1 MDRPIHANLST
12 VFGVGYV
19 IISPIT
25 NFSSLNA
32 MEQITMRN
40 FQTLEHITIDDT
52 AGIMYILSG
61 EKIMPSRL
69 ALRREG
75 SYIAISTSYG
85 PMEIA
90 LRPRFEEFTRI
101 LARLH
106 PVQGLQTTRQV
117 GTGQAYLGL
126 GLGSDDELILRPTIV
141 ADATGHICF
150 NLVLPK
156 TVREALY
163 RWLPV
168 EELTTTE

>member
-1 MDRPIHANLST
+1 
-12 VFGVGYV
+12 
-19 IISPIT
+19 
-25 NFSSLNA
+25 
-32 MEQITMRN
+32 MRN
-40 FQTLEHITIDDT
+40 FQTLEHVTVDDT

-61 EKIMPSRL
+61 EQPMPSRL

-85 PMEIA
+85 PIEIA
-90 LRPRFEEFTRI
+90 LRPRFEELTRI

-106 PVQGLQTTRQV
+106 PVAGLQTTRQV

-150 NLVLPK
+150 NLILPK
-156 TVREALY
+156 SVREMLY
-163 RWLPV
+163 SWLPV
-168 EELTTTE
+168 EETTSADS

>member
-1 MDRPIHANLST
+1 
-12 VFGVGYV
+12 
-19 IISPIT
+19 
-25 NFSSLNA
+25 
-32 MEQITMRN
+32 MRN
-40 FQTLEHITIDDT
+40 FQTLEHITIDD
-52 AGIMYILSG
+52 AEGILYILSG
-61 EKIMPSRL
+61 EQAMPSRL

-85 PMEIA
+85 PIEIA

-126 GLGSDDELILRPTIV
+126 GLGQDNELILRPTIV
-141 ADATGHICF
+141 ADAAGHICF
-150 NLVLPK
+150 NLVLLK
-156 TVREALY
+156 SVREILY

-168 EELTTTE
+168 EEVTSAE